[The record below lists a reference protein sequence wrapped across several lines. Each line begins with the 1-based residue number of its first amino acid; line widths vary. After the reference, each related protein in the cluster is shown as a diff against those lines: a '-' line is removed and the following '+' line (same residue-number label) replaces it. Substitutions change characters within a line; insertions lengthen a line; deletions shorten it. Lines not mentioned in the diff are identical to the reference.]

1 MVERRK
7 NEANEAGCNLDSFY
21 VQYTLFVL
29 KLLYHINLIKLRLKL
44 RPKLR
49 LKLRLRL
56 RLRLTFLISSSEAV
70 GWTPSVLYRSFL
82 PHRLNATFAYQYV
95 YGYDTCYILVIHYHN
110 SMCVSQLYTNNTL
123 L

>member
-7 NEANEAGCNLDSFY
+7 EEANEAVCNLDSFY

-29 KLLYHINLIKLRLKL
+29 ILLYHINLIKLRLKL
-44 RPKLR
+44 RPK
-49 LKLRLRL
+49 LRL

-95 YGYDTCYILVIHYHN
+95 YGYYTCYIYISNTLSLFYV
-110 SMCVSQLYTNNTL
+110 CVSIVYQ
-123 L
+123 